1 MQLVSYVFN
10 HRWDAEWKSNP
21 ATIRDV
27 IRPAQTRN
35 DKLDAFNQAHDVML
49 RNILLNNESPILDFS
64 LNREIVVPEKKSE
77 QSSVWY
83 LRALPLN
90 QRQPIDA
97 NYLLALQESI
107 STYRK
112 TTVESSECVN
122 ECAFCLPQSESND
135 LRNSVWFDLD
145 SGTFLTY
152 NKNFCTRIQRH
163 FPDLAKRHVMDY
175 ISEASE
181 EIQKL
186 YSASVYSSR

>member
-1 MQLVSYVFN
+1 VSYIFN
-10 HRWDAEWKSNP
+10 HRWDSEWKSIP
-21 ATIRDV
+21 ATMRDV

-35 DKLDAFNQAHDVML
+35 DKLDAFNKANDVML
-49 RNILLNNESPILDFS
+49 RSILLNNENPILDFS

-90 QRQPIDA
+90 QSQPIDA
-97 NYLLALQESI
+97 DYLLDLQETI
-107 STYRK
+107 SAYRK
-112 TTVESSECVN
+112 KTVENSD
-122 ECAFCLPQSESND
+122 CAFCLPQSENND
-135 LRNSVWFDLD
+135 LRNVVWFDLD

-163 FPDLAKRHVMDY
+163 FHDLAKRHVMDY
-175 ISEASE
+175 ISDAGE
-181 EIQKL
+181 ELQKL